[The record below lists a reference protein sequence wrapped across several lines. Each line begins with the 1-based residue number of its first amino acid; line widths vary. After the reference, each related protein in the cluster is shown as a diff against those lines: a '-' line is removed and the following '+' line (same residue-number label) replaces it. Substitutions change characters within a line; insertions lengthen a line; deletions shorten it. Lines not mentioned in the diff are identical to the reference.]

1 MNITHGNIL
10 AVFFTAGPL
19 EIQEGLRWYS
29 NANLIARGL
38 GSSLQNSCGLST
50 AAGVIA
56 ALSPN
61 NRWERN
67 VRDAEALIKAF
78 AHGENLDAIKVST
91 FGPNKKKAI
100 RILQGEDP
108 LDVLGGRK
116 VRAFYSCIIGG
127 NDVCVDGHAYSIWIG
142 QRIST
147 SSTPKISD
155 KLYVKIAD
163 DYRTATHQIN
173 NITGQFYTPA
183 EIQAIT
189 WVTYRKLV
197 KGEIE

>member
-1 MNITHGNIL
+1 MNITHGSIL

-29 NANLIARGL
+29 NANLIAMGL
-38 GSSLQNSCGLST
+38 GADLDGGLEAS
-50 AAGVIA
+50 AGVIA

-78 AHGENLDAIKVST
+78 VHGSDLDAVKVST

-108 LDVLGGRK
+108 FDVLGGRK
-116 VRAFYSCIIGG
+116 VRAFYSCIVGG
-127 NDVCVDGHAYSIWIG
+127 NDICIDGHAYAIWLG
-142 QRIST
+142 KRVPT

-155 KLYVKIAD
+155 KLYNKIAE
-163 DYRTATHQIN
+163 DYRAATQQIN
-173 NITGQFYTPA
+173 SITGQSYTPA
-183 EIQAIT
+183 DIQAIT
-189 WVTYRKLV
+189 WVTYRKLI